1 MKRML
6 KGILALL
13 IICAVAGA
21 GLFAAVCVCARKS
34 RNAVKSDCVIVLG
47 ARVWPDGRMSKSLL
61 YRCESALEAWR
72 SGLAQNII
80 VCGAQGDDEPAA
92 EADVMAAWFV
102 KSGVPEKSVWKDIA
116 SVNTQE
122 NLENAAEIMAE
133 RGWKTA
139 IIATNDY
146 HVQRALWI
154 ARDVGIDA
162 CAVAA
167 RSPGSAKAWL
177 LSRVRE
183 PVSWVLY
190 WLRKL

>member
-80 VCGAQGDDEPAA
+80 VCGAKGDDEPAA

-102 KSGVPEKSVWKDIA
+102 KSGVPEKSVWKDVA

>member
-13 IICAVAGA
+13 IVCAVAGA

-102 KSGVPEKSVWKDIA
+102 KSGVPEKSVWKDAA

>member
-1 MKRML
+1 MKKML

-13 IICAVAGA
+13 IVCAVAGA

-102 KSGVPEKSVWKDIA
+102 KSGVPEESVWKDAA

>member
-80 VCGAQGDDEPAA
+80 VCGAKGDDEPAA

-102 KSGVPEKSVWKDIA
+102 KSGVPEKSVWKDAA

>member
-13 IICAVAGA
+13 IVCAVAGA

-102 KSGVPEKSVWKDIA
+102 KSGVPEESVWKDAA

>member
-1 MKRML
+1 MERML

-102 KSGVPEKSVWKDIA
+102 KSGVPEKSVWKDAA

-122 NLENAAEIMAE
+122 NLENAAEIMTE

>member
-13 IICAVAGA
+13 IVCAVAGA

-102 KSGVPEKSVWKDIA
+102 KSGVPEKSVWKDAA

-122 NLENAAEIMAE
+122 NLENAAEIMTE

>member
-102 KSGVPEKSVWKDIA
+102 KSGVPEKSVWKDAA

-122 NLENAAEIMAE
+122 NLENAAEIMTE

>member
-6 KGILALL
+6 RGILALL
-13 IICAVAGA
+13 IVCVVAGA
-21 GLFAAVCVCARKS
+21 GLFAAVCICARQS
-34 RNAVKSDCVIVLG
+34 RTAVKSDCIIVLG
-47 ARVWPDGRMSKSLL
+47 AKVWPDGRMSHSLL

-80 VCGAQGDDEPAA
+80 VCGAQGGDEPAA
-92 EADVMAAWFV
+92 EADVMAAWLV
-102 KSGVPEKSVWKDIA
+102 KSGVPEESVRKEAA
-116 SVNTQE
+116 SVNTRE

-154 ARDVGIDA
+154 AGDVGIDA